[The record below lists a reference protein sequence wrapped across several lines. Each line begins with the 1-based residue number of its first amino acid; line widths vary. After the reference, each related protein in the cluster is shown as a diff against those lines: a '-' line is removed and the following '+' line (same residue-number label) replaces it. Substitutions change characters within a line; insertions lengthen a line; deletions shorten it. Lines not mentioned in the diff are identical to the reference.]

1 MDVSGRHPAI
11 RGAIELR
18 YRLLP
23 YLYTLLWQA
32 HADDEPM
39 LRPTFLDHEHD
50 AQTFEECDEFLLGRD
65 LLVASVVEAG
75 QRERRLWL
83 PDNETGWYDFYTHAW
98 YAGGQ
103 WIALDAP
110 LEKLP
115 LLVRAGAGLPLSER
129 ITHVSAEKDD
139 TRELKL
145 FPVKGVGTSTG
156 LLFEDDGESWGYQ
169 NGNALWVEWEMVCD
183 GNHQFEDHC
192 ARRLSSG
199 VESTEGVIT
208 GGEKRRLLV
217 NGIEGSEWVM

>member
-1 MDVSGRHPAI
+1 
-11 RGAIELR
+11 
-18 YRLLP
+18 
-23 YLYTLLWQA
+23 
-32 HADDEPM
+32 M

-50 AQTFEECDEFLLGRD
+50 AQTFEECDDFLLGRD

-75 QRERRLWL
+75 QRERRVWL

-103 WIALDAP
+103 SIVLDAP

-129 ITHVSAEKDD
+129 IRHVSADKDD

-145 FPVKGVGTSTG
+145 FPVKGVGTTSG
-156 LLFEDDGESWGYQ
+156 LLFEDDGESWGYL

-183 GNHQFEDHC
+183 GASINLKVN
-192 ARRLSSG
+192 ARGDYRPAWKALKVSLP
-199 VESTEGVIT
+199 T
-208 GGEKRRLLV
+208 GEKRTLRV
-217 NGIEGSEWVM
+217 NGVEGGEWVV